1 MCMFNCSWRAE
12 TRDTMIW
19 HNIQLLMCEQK
30 LQIVDTQ
37 GKCDYK
43 CWKREKFRW
52 KRTKA
57 NILQTKYNAIK
68 YWTLEKKTVECST
81 HLKSICE
88 CAIYILQHFY
98 APWICREK
106 VSQTTACELNSL
118 PHGTRQS
125 FLLLLNIWTQTMSK
139 NRKIS

>member
-19 HNIQLLMCEQK
+19 HNIQLFMCEQK

-43 CWKREKFRW
+43 CWKREKVSMKTNKSEHFTNEVQCHKVLNTR
-52 KRTKA
+52 
-57 NILQTKYNAIK
+57 
-68 YWTLEKKTVECST
+68 KKTVECST

-98 APWICREK
+98 APWICIEK
-106 VSQTTACELNSL
+106 SFTNNGLWAELSSAWHTTKF
-118 PHGTRQS
+118 S
-125 FLLLLNIWTQTMSK
+125 FITKYMNANYVEKS
-139 NRKIS
+139 